1 LRLSSVSVRHEILNC
16 QKRWFE
22 ELSVLGK
29 NGTVFINYGSH
40 WHNLFFI
47 SNRSALTLPNLS
59 STGEN
64 LKMVT
69 NAAEKY
75 HAALADNRKLFNE
88 IQELKGTYLKYI
100 N

>member
-1 LRLSSVSVRHEILNC
+1 
-16 QKRWFE
+16 
-22 ELSVLGK
+22 
-29 NGTVFINYGSH
+29 
-40 WHNLFFI
+40 
-47 SNRSALTLPNLS
+47 LPNLS